1 MHLGPQYCFVGSGRR
16 EKVAGCLSFTVHQF
30 RR

>member
-1 MHLGPQYCFVGSGRR
+1 MHLGPQYCFVGSGR